1 MSNAQNIVNGFAF
14 ASAREAV
21 QAAKEAE
28 GIRYIRGKTNM
39 ENPYVVLQIY
49 NRMISENLFETVVGY
64 SFLKELQNILY
75 ESPVIADEDI
85 LPIAVQHRADPVQA
99 HVPMH
104 PVDTINPSFAADFS
118 ETVNA
123 SDRTPGEQLKQLEEK
138 TKKLSKKVTENTR
151 QRDKIANINYKQRF
165 QTLSVVCAV
174 LAVCVIAMFV
184 LTATG
189 RSTTILNYENQVIDK
204 YEAWEQELRQREAA
218 VEEREKQFGQD

>member
-1 MSNAQNIVNGFAF
+1 MSNAENMVNGFAF

-21 QAAKEAE
+21 RAAKETE
-28 GIRYIRGKTNM
+28 GIRYIRGKMNI

-49 NRMISENLFETVVGY
+49 NKMVSESMFETVVGY

-85 LPIAVQHRADPVQA
+85 LPIAVKHIVEPVQDQDTE
-99 HVPMH
+99 H
-104 PVDTINPSFAADFS
+104 PKGTMNPSD
-118 ETVNA
+118 TVN
-123 SDRTPGEQLKQLEEK
+123 TPGGNRGEQLRQLEEK
-138 TKKLSKKVTENTR
+138 TKKLSQKVTENTR

-174 LAVCVIAMFV
+174 LAVCVIAMFA

-204 YEAWEQELRQREAA
+204 YEAWEQELKQREAA
-218 VEEREKQFGQD
+218 VEEKEKQFGQD